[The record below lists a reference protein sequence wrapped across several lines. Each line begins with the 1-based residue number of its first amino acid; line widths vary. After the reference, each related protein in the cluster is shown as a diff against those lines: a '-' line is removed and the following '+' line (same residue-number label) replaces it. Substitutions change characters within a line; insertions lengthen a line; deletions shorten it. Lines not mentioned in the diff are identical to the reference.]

1 MSAHSAP
8 TQPRVVAE
16 TAAEDHCGC
25 STGTATGLRTDSTV
39 AMADVIVAPGSG
51 RAWHIHP
58 APASV
63 MSLEGDFAFLTGPD
77 GHVRVV
83 RVPPGASGSPAVPM
97 IETALRTKPPEW
109 PVLAPHNGRGG
120 RVGRCR
126 HEPDTRLL
134 PLQCVEH
141 GQQVR
146 RYRAYLRPG
155 EAQFSYFY
163 DVRGVRGVAVPPD
176 PGVNAVRHADVVV
189 AAPEDPAD
197 TGEQGERSVAGERLE
212 EDIDVENLGQLLPVD
227 YRRGIEAKRW
237 RTVARFLHGGDGDG
251 QLIHLAHL
259 SLRRAE
265 QALPQQV
272 GLAAPVHTPLGQLEL
287 VDKALRLPVAVGQ
300 CQASVHGL
308 IVVAQ
313 AQRET
318 AHLGTLSPCRR
329 LDPVVQPFA
338 LAFAYHA
345 QEVLRQGIDGGDGR
359 ISLAEVLQVGDLLR
373 CAPLRALH
381 HEGGHPSRRG
391 TTDTGEGRRS
401 PRERARWRPLAAQ
414 LGAETLDV
422 GDGVGEALRSDLCP

>member
-1 MSAHSAP
+1 MPAGA
-8 TQPRVVAE
+8 
-16 TAAEDHCGC
+16 C
-25 STGTATGLRTDSTV
+25 STIVRKSVSGNRVEMTIVVRYTGLGCRGNRHRDR
-39 AMADVIVAPGSG
+39 MGAP
-51 RAWHIHP
+51 RK
-58 APASV
+58 
-63 MSLEGDFAFLTGPD
+63 
-77 GHVRVV
+77 
-83 RVPPGASGSPAVPM
+83 GSPAVPM